1 MHATM
6 KSPFLGALPETASK
20 ADELAH
26 WQTFL
31 GQLPPCSY
39 LALYLNGSTPILEDA
54 MRNDMSTELIPALRR
69 ARAEAQEDV
78 REVKEQLRQH
88 RDERETLQ
96 REIAG
101 LKRDAVRLRDS
112 FEEARSAARVLLRQA
127 EDSHARGVNAIVRA
141 NS

>member
-1 MHATM
+1 M
-6 KSPFLGALPETASK
+6 KAPFLEALPDTASK
-20 ADELAH
+20 AEEIAH

-39 LALYLNGSTPILEDA
+39 LALYLNGSTPMIEDA
-54 MRNDMSTELIPALRR
+54 MRNDLSTDLIPALRR

-78 REVKEQLRQH
+78 REVREQLRQLH
-88 RDERETLQ
+88 EQRDSLQ

-112 FEEARSAARVLLRQA
+112 FEEARSAARILLRQA
-127 EDSHARGVNAIVRA
+127 EDAHARGVNAIERA
-141 NS
+141 DS